1 MSTQKSRAE
10 VEFFA
15 KEEVEKRHRLHE
27 LHKRDSETQEN
38 LKKRKLHHMK
48 CGKCGGDFKTI
59 RMSFVDVEE
68 CQDCGALLL
77 DKGELKKIKVS
88 DNTLFQSLT
97 EIFKR

>member
-1 MSTQKSRAE
+1 MPTHKSQAE

-27 LHKRDSETQEN
+27 LHKRDSEAQAN
-38 LKKRKLHHMK
+38 LERRKQHHMK
-48 CGKCGGDFKTI
+48 CGKCGGNLKTI
-59 RMSFVDVEE
+59 RMGFVDVEE

-77 DKGELKKIKVS
+77 DKGELEKIKAS
-88 DNTLFQSLT
+88 DNPLFKALT